1 MGRAPGPCFAGGVM
15 DAPAASLTMRLHQ
28 LASNL
33 LWTWEPEVI
42 GIFRDLDPD
51 LWRQVNHNPVAL
63 LAALP
68 AEQFVRRDPGTWGQ
82 STCGVL
88 HARPVAYFS
97 PEFALHE
104 SIPIYSGGLGALA
117 GDHLKSA
124 SDLGVPL
131 VGVGLFYGQ
140 GYFQQRID
148 AEGWQQEG
156 YGHVDLERL
165 PLRRAVGAGD
175 QPVTV
180 ELPIDGRSLRVGA
193 WRAQVG
199 RATLLLLDSDV
210 DGNPPELR
218 SITAQLYGG
227 DLVTRLRQELILGIG
242 GVRMLDALGI
252 HPGVLHLNEGHS
264 AFAPVELA
272 RRWAAAGGVGFA
284 AAHREVALRTVFT
297 THTPVAAGHD
307 YFPPALVRE
316 HLRWLVDET
325 GISPD
330 DLLALGRVNPAD
342 GGEAFCMTVL
352 ALRSARYANAVS
364 ALHGHVSRRMWQS
377 LWPGPSTRRAGASS
391 SSLRARPIRAT
402 TTASA

>member
-1 MGRAPGPCFAGGVM
+1 MKEYQLFFFFFFQAEDGIRDLYVTGVQTC
-15 DAPAASLTMRLHQ
+15 ALPISRSLTTRLHQ

-33 LWTWEPEVI
+33 WWTWEPEVI

-63 LAALP
+63 LATLP
-68 AEQFVRRDPGTWGQ
+68 PEQLVRRAVETVLDTRINFAFHRLERYLRDPGTWGQ

-88 HARPVAYFS
+88 LARPVAYFS

-124 SDLGVPL
+124 CDLG
-131 VGVGLFYGQ
+131 
-140 GYFQQRID
+140 
-148 AEGWQQEG
+148 
-156 YGHVDLERL
+156 
-165 PLRRAVGAGD
+165 
-175 QPVTV
+175 
-180 ELPIDGRSLRVGA
+180 
-193 WRAQVG
+193 
-199 RATLLLLDSDV
+199 
-210 DGNPPELR
+210 
-218 SITAQLYGG
+218 
-227 DLVTRLRQELILGIG
+227 TRLRQELILGIG
-242 GVRMLDALGI
+242 GARMLDALGI

-272 RRWAAAGGVGFA
+272 RRWATAQGVGFA

-307 YFPPALVRE
+307 YFPPALVLE

-330 DLLALGRVNPAD
+330 DLLALGRVNP
-342 GGEAFCMTVL
+342 
-352 ALRSARYANAVS
+352 
-364 ALHGHVSRRMWQS
+364 
-377 LWPGPSTRRAGASS
+377 
-391 SSLRARPIRAT
+391 
-402 TTASA
+402 